1 MSTLDNTPPMAP
13 AGEAAQMTLMD
24 HLIELRQRL
33 LYAVIGV
40 MLGTGVGM
48 FLVFGSPQIVDIIIE
63 AFTPAGDPQPLSAV
77 GTAETF
83 TSYMS
88 VAIWVGII
96 LAMPLVVYQL
106 IAFVSPALHKHEQRA
121 VFLTLPFI
129 TLFFLTGIAFGWFV
143 TVPAAIR
150 FLLGFSSSE
159 LIEIKP
165 AISDF
170 LRTVTLLLLI
180 NGVVFEMPMVIY
192 LLARLELVTVQQLS
206 RYRRYAMVAVVIV
219 AAIVTPTQD
228 PINLLLLALP
238 MYLLYE
244 LGIILAR
251 FAPRLK
257 KPEPPPSA

>member
-1 MSTLDNTPPMAP
+1 MSTLDNAPPTGTPI
-13 AGEAAQMTLMD
+13 AGAQMTLMD
-24 HLIELRQRL
+24 HLIELRRRL
-33 LYAVIGV
+33 TYAVIGV
-40 MLGTGVGM
+40 MLGAGVGM
-48 FLVFGSPQIVDIIIE
+48 FLVFGPPQLVDIIIE
-63 AFTPAGDPQPLSAV
+63 AFTPTGNQQPLSAV

-88 VAIWVGII
+88 VAIWVGVI

-106 IAFVSPALHKHEQRA
+106 IAFVAPALHPHEKRA

-129 TLFFLTGIAFGWFV
+129 TFFFLAGISFGWFV

-170 LRTVTLLLLI
+170 LRTVTMLLLI
-180 NGVVFEMPMVIY
+180 NGVVFEMPVVIF
-192 LLARLELVTVQQLS
+192 LLARLQLVTVQQLTRS
-206 RYRRYAMVAVVIV
+206 RRYAMVVVVII
-219 AAIVTPTQD
+219 AALVTPTQD
-228 PINLLLLALP
+228 PLNLLLLAVP

-244 LGIILAR
+244 LGIVLAR
-251 FAPRLK
+251 FAPRLNK
-257 KPEPPPSA
+257 PPPSPTA